1 MENTCAKTLCKPAI
15 RNAEQFKDIS
25 ENGPAEPAIFLIF
38 GFRMKHPN
46 IFDWIRVDEFA
57 ATPKYQQLT
66 NSILKAI
73 ETGKIKKNDLM
84 PSINELSFELEISR
98 DTAEKG
104 YRYLKKMGVLGSVP
118 GKGYFIQNTDF
129 RQTLKIFL
137 LFNKLSAHKKIIYD
151 AFISALGEYVVVDFY
166 IYNNDFGLFKKLLT
180 DPKEDYSH
188 YVIIPHFLEGEER
201 APDII
206 NALPK
211 DKLILLDKKI
221 PGIKGE
227 YAAVFQNFE
236 EDLYGALE
244 KAREP
249 LSKYHTIKIIFPGYT
264 YHPVEILKGFN
275 RFCQEYAF
283 NYKVVHNIAEEP
295 IREGEVYIN
304 LMEEDLV
311 LLLERIISLK
321 LELGRQVGVISYNET
336 PLKKIILN
344 GITTISTDFQ
354 QMGIMTARQ
363 ILDNTRRQE
372 EVPFYL
378 TLRNSL

>member
-1 MENTCAKTLCKPAI
+1 MKRAK
-15 RNAEQFKDIS
+15 
-25 ENGPAEPAIFLIF
+25 IFE
-38 GFRMKHPN
+38 
-46 IFDWIRVDEFA
+46 WIRVDEFS
-57 ATPKYQQLT
+57 ATPKYLQLT

-73 ETGKIKKNDLM
+73 ETGKIGKGDII

-104 YRYLKKMGVLGSVP
+104 YKYLKKMGVLGSVP
-118 GKGYFIQNTDF
+118 GKGYFIQDTEF
-129 RQTLKIFL
+129 RKTEKIFL

-151 AFISALGEYVVVDFY
+151 AFTSALIDYAVIDFY
-166 IYNNDFGLFKKLLT
+166 IYNNDFGLFKRLLT
-180 DPKEDYSH
+180 ERKEDYSH
-188 YVIIPHFLEGEER
+188 YVIIPHFLEGEEH
-201 APDII
+201 APEII

-221 PGIKGE
+221 PDIRGH
-227 YAAVFQNFE
+227 YSAVYENFE
-236 EDLYGALE
+236 QDIYSALE

-249 LSKYHTIKIIFPGYT
+249 LSKYHTIKIIFPDYT
-264 YHPVEILKGFN
+264 YHPVEILKGCS
-275 RFCQEYAF
+275 RFCSEYAF
-283 NYKVVHNIAEEP
+283 TYKVVRNIADEP
-295 IREGEVYIN
+295 IGEGEVYIN

-311 LLLERIISLK
+311 VLIERIVSLK

-344 GITTISTDFQ
+344 GITTISTDFRE
-354 QMGIMTARQ
+354 MGTMAARL
-363 ILDNTRRQE
+363 ILDKECRQE

>member
-1 MENTCAKTLCKPAI
+1 
-15 RNAEQFKDIS
+15 
-25 ENGPAEPAIFLIF
+25 
-38 GFRMKHPN
+38 MKHTN
-46 IFDWIRVDEFA
+46 IFDWIRVDEFS
-57 ATPKYQQLT
+57 ATPKYLQLT

-73 ETGKIKKNDLM
+73 ETGKIRKNDLM

-104 YRYLKKMGVLGSVP
+104 YKYLKKMGVLGSVP
-118 GKGYFIQNTDF
+118 GKGYFIQNAEVRPTP
-129 RQTLKIFL
+129 KVFL

-151 AFISALGEYVVVDFY
+151 AFTSALGEYAAVDFY

-180 DPKEDYSH
+180 EKKDEDYSH
-188 YVIIPHFLEGEER
+188 YVIIPHFLEGEEH
-201 APDII
+201 AAEII
-206 NALPK
+206 NAIPK
-211 DKLILLDKKI
+211 DKLIVLDKKI
-221 PGIKGE
+221 PGVQGD
-227 YAAVFQNFE
+227 YAAVYEHFE
-236 EDLYGALE
+236 EDIYGALE

-249 LSKYHTIKIIFPGYT
+249 LSKYHTIKIIFPNYT
-264 YHPVEILKGFN
+264 YHPIEILNGCR

-283 NYKVVHNIAEEP
+283 TCKVVDNIATEP
-295 IREGEVYIN
+295 IGEGEVFIN

-311 LLLERIISLK
+311 VLIERIISLK

-344 GITTISTDFQ
+344 GITTISTDFRE
-354 QMGIMTARQ
+354 MGIMAARMV
-363 ILDNTRRQE
+363 LDNTRRKQ

>member
-1 MENTCAKTLCKPAI
+1 
-15 RNAEQFKDIS
+15 
-25 ENGPAEPAIFLIF
+25 
-38 GFRMKHPN
+38 MKHPN

-57 ATPKYQQLT
+57 ATPKYLQLT

-104 YRYLKKMGVLGSVP
+104 YKYLKKMGILGSVP
-118 GKGYFIQNTDF
+118 GKGYFIQHADF

-188 YVIIPHFLEGEER
+188 YVIIPHFLEGEEG
-201 APDII
+201 APEII

-236 EDLYGALE
+236 EDIYGALE

-295 IREGEVYIN
+295 IREGEVFII

-311 LLLERIISLK
+311 VLLERIISLK

-354 QMGIMTARQ
+354 LMGIMTARQ